1 MLANLGAVSRRRCR
15 EHEAIAYWE
24 AALEKLPADSAEYGR
39 IAEQLR
45 LAS

>member
-1 MLANLGAVSRRRCR
+1 MLADLGAVSRRRGR

-24 AALEKLPADSAEYGR
+24 AALEKLPEDSAEYGR
-39 IAEQLR
+39 IAEQVR